1 MALKTQSKKQMR
13 KQAKSA
19 AKLAAATK
27 ASTAASKKVSK
38 KAAKQIAARE
48 DAVRN
53 LINNEDL
60 HDDLRDLA
68 EAAKKAYARVAANPQ
83 ALLQDKKV
91 HSEVREATSA
101 LLDAKS
107 QLAGPKKKKGKFRL
121 FLLAIVGAGTAVA
134 TVPAL
139 RSKAL
144 DLVFG
149 PEEELDYSVG
159 STSTTASQNGN
170 GAVSNTASSPVTG
183 S

>member
-1 MALKTQSKKQMR
+1 MALKTQSKKQLR

-19 AKLAAATK
+19 AKLTAATK
-27 ASTAASKKVSK
+27 ASKKASK
-38 KAAKQIAARE
+38 KAAKQVAARE
-48 DAVRN
+48 DTVRN

-68 EAAKKAYARVAANPQ
+68 EAAKKAYGRVASNPQ

-91 HSEVREATSA
+91 HSEVRDATSA
-101 LLDAKS
+101 LLDARA
-107 QLAGPKKKKGKFRL
+107 QLVKPKKKKGKFRL
-121 FLLAIVGAGTAVA
+121 FLLAIVGAGAAVA

-139 RSKAL
+139 RTKAL

-159 STSTTASQNGN
+159 STSSTTSPNGN

>member
-1 MALKTQSKKQMR
+1 MALKTQSKKQ
-13 KQAKSA
+13 KTQAKA
-19 AKLAAATK
+19 A
-27 ASTAASKKVSK
+27 K
-38 KAAKQIAARE
+38 KAAKKVGKSASKQIAARE

-53 LINNEDL
+53 LIENQDL

-68 EAAKKAYARVAANPQ
+68 EAAKTAYARISGNPQ

-91 HSEVREATSA
+91 HSEVRAGTSA

-107 QLAGPKKKKGKFRL
+107 QLVGKPPKKKKRGRF
-121 FLLAIVGAGTAVA
+121 FLLTLISSAVAVA

-139 RSKAL
+139 RTKAL

-159 STSTTASQNGN
+159 SAAGTPSPNGN
-170 GAVSNTASSPVTG
+170 AAVSNTASSPVTG

>member
-1 MALKTQSKKQMR
+1 MALKTQSKKQ
-13 KQAKSA
+13 KTQAKAARKSA
-19 AKLAAATK
+19 KK
-27 ASTAASKKVSK
+27 IGKSAS
-38 KAAKQIAARE
+38 KQIAARE

-53 LINNEDL
+53 LIENQDL
-60 HDDLRDLA
+60 HDDLRNLA
-68 EAAKKAYARVAANPQ
+68 EAAKTAYARVASNPQ

-91 HSEVREATSA
+91 HSEVRAGTSA

-107 QLAGPKKKKGKFRL
+107 QLVGKPPKKKKRGRF
-121 FLLAIVGAGTAVA
+121 FLLTLIGSVVAVA

-139 RSKAL
+139 RTKAL

-159 STSTTASQNGN
+159 SAAGTPSPNGN
-170 GAVSNTASSPVTG
+170 AAVSNTPSSPVTG